1 MLTNFWVISHSRLR
15 SWTLKT
21 TKFLSYFENWF
32 FRNFPKNS
40 KQDLTLFPL
49 SNLHVVFAVKTWILF
64 SSGVDSILYLKI
76 WKDFGQFTGF
86 ICHGNDTCKTNRVKV
101 AISNILYKKN
111 HLHCKYVQ
119 WNYSGSTL
127 KKLYFWKNSVFY
139 CWPFF
144 IVIFKNSKIQKF

>member
-1 MLTNFWVISHSRLR
+1 M
-15 SWTLKT
+15 
-21 TKFLSYFENWF
+21 
-32 FRNFPKNS
+32 
-40 KQDLTLFPL
+40 
-49 SNLHVVFAVKTWILF
+49 KTWILF
-64 SSGVDSILYLKI
+64 SSGVDSILHLKI

-101 AISNILYKKN
+101 AISNILYKKI

-144 IVIFKNSKIQKF
+144 IVIFKNSKILVLALISRQSILHWIECLYLKFTLFSRIQQKKTVKIQEKNCKLTLSYLD